1 MRWNIC
7 FKATNQ
13 TSNFSPDFSN
23 PHYLI
28 FSNKA
33 LFRREKPAINEQQ
46 GLFQWTSQPSILF
59 NYFTFIVQKLD
70 KFSVFF
76 NIYFYLDKKC
86 KKQDAEEIS
95 RIHRKLENEISTQLN
110 FISHT
115 AVNPE
120 SAKRFRIRQTTN
132 YPAENAF
139 NRNRDQRI

>member
-13 TSNFSPDFSN
+13 TSNFSPDFSL

-28 FSNKA
+28 FSNKS

-59 NYFTFIVQKLD
+59 NYFHSLFKNSINSQ
-70 KFSVFF
+70 FSS
-76 NIYFYLDKKC
+76 ISISMSIKKC
-86 KKQDAEEIS
+86 KKQNAEEIS
-95 RIHRKLENEISTQLN
+95 RIHRKLENQISTQLN

>member
-13 TSNFSPDFSN
+13 TSSFSPDFSN

-33 LFRREKPAINEQQ
+33 LSRRENQQLMNNKVCFNEQVNPQ
-46 GLFQWTSQPSILF
+46 FCSVTLHSLFRNSINSQFSSIS
-59 NYFTFIVQKLD
+59 I
-70 KFSVFF
+70 SMS
-76 NIYFYLDKKC
+76 IKKC
-86 KKQDAEEIS
+86 KKQNAEEIS
-95 RIHRKLENEISTQLN
+95 RIHRKLENQISTQLN